1 VITREEIESSQKT
14 SIFEILRDVP
24 SVDVVQYGGPGGVA
38 SVLIRGAKS
47 EHTLVLIDGVE
58 MNDPMT
64 PGRSYNFAHISVD
77 NIERIEIVRGPQS
90 TLYGSDALG
99 GVINIITIKGEGK
112 PGVFVSGEAGS
123 FDTYRETAG
132 VSGSTEHINYSAT
145 VSRFDTHGI
154 SSADRKDG
162 NHEKDGY
169 ENTSASTRLE
179 LTPTEDLDVDFI
191 VRYIDTESELD
202 NSGGVG
208 GDDPNHVLDTQQIL
222 FRAQTSLRLF
232 DDLWQQQLGFSFSD
246 HDTDAR
252 NNTDIDHPSD
262 LMRSS
267 YDSQMFKFDWQHDL
281 YLHESNTLTLG
292 FEIEEEEG
300 ESKYYS
306 ESMWG
311 PFSSRFR
318 NKTARTNGY
327 YLQDQIRLW
336 NRFFTTVGVR
346 LDDHSRFGSE
356 VTGRIAS
363 AYMLEQT
370 GTRFKASYG
379 TGFKAPS
386 LYQLYSE
393 YGDKDLDPEE
403 STGWDAGLEQRFCG
417 DTLTLGTTYF
427 ENDFD
432 EMIDFDS
439 GTSMYN
445 NIAEAESD
453 GVELFASVKPRDDLS
468 FRASYTRMDT
478 EDKTTGKDLMRR
490 ANDKFSVNGTYRFLD
505 KGNVNLG
512 VTYVG
517 DRDDNDYS
525 TWPATRVELDSYTL
539 LDLAA
544 SYQITDNILIFGRM
558 ENMLD
563 EEYETVYGYGTRG
576 FSAYGGVK
584 VTL

>member
-1 VITREEIESSQKT
+1 L
-14 SIFEILRDVP
+14 FP
-24 SVDVVQYGGPGGVA
+24 
-38 SVLIRGAKS
+38 AK
-47 EHTLVLIDGVE
+47 G
-58 MNDPMT
+58 
-64 PGRSYNFAHISVD
+64 
-77 NIERIEIVRGPQS
+77 
-90 TLYGSDALG
+90 
-99 GVINIITIKGEGK
+99 
-112 PGVFVSGEAGS
+112 GS
-123 FDTYRETAG
+123 FNTFRETAG
-132 VSGSTEHINYSAT
+132 VAGSTQHVNYSAT

-162 NHEKDGY
+162 NDEKDGY
-169 ENTSASTRLE
+169 ENTSVSARLG
-179 LTPTEDLDVDFI
+179 LTPTDSLDVDLI
-191 VRYIDTESELD
+191 MRYIDTESELD

-208 GDDPNHVLDTQQIL
+208 GDDPNYVLETQQV
-222 FRAQTSLRLF
+222 FVRAQTSLRLF
-232 DDLWQQQLGFSFSD
+232 DDLWQQQLGFSFAD
-246 HDTDAR
+246 HNTDAR
-252 NNTDIDHPSD
+252 NNTDLDHPSD

-300 ESKYYS
+300 ESGYYS

-318 NKTARTNGY
+318 NKTARTYGY

-363 AYMLEQT
+363 AYIFEQT
-370 GTRFKASYG
+370 GTRIRASYG

-386 LYQLYSE
+386 LFQLYSQ
-393 YGDKDLDPEE
+393 YGDKDLDPEQ
-403 STGWDAGLEQRFCG
+403 STGWDAGLEQHFCG
-417 DTLTLGTTYF
+417 KRLTLGATYF

-432 EMIDFDS
+432 DMIDFDS
-439 GTSMYN
+439 GASMYD
-445 NIAEAESD
+445 NIAEAESE
-453 GVELFASVKPRDDLS
+453 GVELFALVRPRDNLS
-468 FRASYTRMDT
+468 FRASYTYTDT

-490 ANDKFSVNGTYRFLD
+490 AKDKFSVNGTYRFLE

-525 TWPATRVELDSYTL
+525 SWPAARVELDSYTL
-539 LDLAA
+539 VDLAA
-544 SYQITDNILIFGRM
+544 SYQITENILLFGRM
-558 ENMLD
+558 ENILD
-563 EEYETVYGYGTRG
+563 EEYESVYGYGTRG

-584 VTL
+584 ITL